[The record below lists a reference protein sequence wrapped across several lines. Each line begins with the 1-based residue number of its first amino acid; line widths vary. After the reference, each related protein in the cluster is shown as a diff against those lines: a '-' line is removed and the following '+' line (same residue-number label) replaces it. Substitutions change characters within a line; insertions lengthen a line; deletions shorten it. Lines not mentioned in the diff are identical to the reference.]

1 MLSESI
7 MVTAA
12 MEGRRVESLLKQE
25 LGMSDSYISRLK
37 RRPMGITLN
46 GEKAYTTATVK
57 EGDVLT
63 AQTGDPEDYPG
74 ARPMAAE
81 LNIPWQD
88 SYIAIIDKA
97 AGMAVHQSTRDPNEL
112 TLENAFAACFPYG
125 ENFHPVS
132 RLDRGT
138 TGLMTVAKSGYMHHR
153 LKEMLHTELFRR
165 EYIGIAAGQVYPHQ
179 GHIELPIGMAEGS
192 TYQRTVRADGV
203 YAHTEY
209 HVLGVYGNYTLLR
222 LIPHTGRTHQ
232 LRLHMAAMGFPL
244 AGDWLY
250 GKRSSDIL
258 RPALHSAELW
268 LKHPMSDEALHFVS
282 PLPEDMT
289 KLIKG

>member
-7 MVTAA
+7 VISKELA
-12 MEGRRVESLLKQE
+12 GRRAESLLKSW
-25 LGMSDSYISRLK
+25 LCMSDSYISRLK

-46 GEKAYTTATVK
+46 GEKVYTTTVVK

-63 AQTGDPEDYPG
+63 AQTGDPEDYPR
-74 ARPMAAE
+74 AKPMAAE

-88 SYIAIIDKA
+88 DYIAIIDKA
-97 AGMAVHQSTRDPNEL
+97 AGMAVHQSTRDPEEL
-112 TLENAFAACFPYG
+112 TLENAFEAQFSLG
-125 ENFHPVS
+125 EIFHPVS

-153 LKEMLHTELFRR
+153 LKQMLHTELFRR
-165 EYIGIAAGQVYPHQ
+165 EYIGIAVGKVYPSQ
-179 GHIELPIGMAEGS
+179 GHIELPVGMAEGS
-192 TYQRTVRADGV
+192 TYQRAVRSDGA

-209 HVLGVYGNYTLLR
+209 HALEFCGNYTLLR

-232 LRLHMAAMGFPL
+232 LRLHMAAIGYPL

-250 GKRSSDIL
+250 GERADNIR
-258 RPALHSAELW
+258 RPALHSAYLW
-268 LKHPMSDEALHFVS
+268 LKHPMSGQMLHFVS
-282 PLPEDMT
+282 PMPKDMAE
-289 KLIKG
+289 LIK